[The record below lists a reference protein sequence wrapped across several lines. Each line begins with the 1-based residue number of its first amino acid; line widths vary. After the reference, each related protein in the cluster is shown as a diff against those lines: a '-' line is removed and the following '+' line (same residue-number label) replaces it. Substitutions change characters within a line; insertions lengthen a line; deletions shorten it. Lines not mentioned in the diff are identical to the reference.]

1 MLRQHLPEADE
12 GEIAAL
18 VAVAAGAPGRALR
31 FAGLDIAGL
40 DTAIAR
46 IAESGDPGNAE
57 RVKLAKALAGKAAQ
71 ARYEAFLDRVP
82 AFIAGQARGRSGTRL
97 KVALEAYAAAQDLAG
112 AARGL
117 SLDAQGTVFEMAG
130 IIATLR

>member
-1 MLRQHLPEADE
+1 MSEQKSSRLEQQFEQLLLRLIDSGAVTDQVARNLPMPTDT
-12 GEIAAL
+12 GEIVPRL
-18 VAVAAGAPGRALR
+18 WEAGI
-31 FAGLDIAGL
+31 D
-40 DTAIAR
+40 D
-46 IAESGDPGNAE
+46 
-57 RVKLAKALAGKAAQ
+57 VKLAKALAGKAAQ